1 MSGKVIAMRPAV
13 ERGKHYLNNEELE
26 EDEEEEVP
34 VGRRQPEQGVRR
46 RFPADEQSP
55 VSSPDA
61 RHENSPPHYDSPTSS
76 RSNSSYTPPAPYPR
90 NGYDLSPYRP
100 PGTGRGDHMHP
111 GARGLGGHARNGPVI
126 QHDFPAVNWRGPP
139 APSSPLLRKGKWTAE
154 EEAYVERIILDFSRG
169 FLALPSGTTLRGFL
183 SEKLNW

>member
-1 MSGKVIAMRPAV
+1 MKPSMD
-13 ERGKHYLNNEELE
+13 RGKLHYDQHVDDEEVD
-26 EDEEEEVP
+26 DEEESYHAA
-34 VGRRQPEQGVRR
+34 RRQPEQGIRR
-46 RFPADEQSP
+46 RYPADEQSP
-55 VSSPDA
+55 VSSPDG
-61 RHENSPPHYDSPTSS
+61 RHENSPHYDSPASS
-76 RSNSSYTPPAPYPR
+76 RSNSSYTPPVPYR

-100 PGTGRGDHMHP
+100 GASGRGDHLHG
-111 GARGLGGHARNGPVI
+111 GARLSGHSRGGPQG
-126 QHDFPAVNWRGPP
+126 QHDYPVNWRGPP